1 MPSVEAF
8 PRSRSEKIQANRKIN
23 FPDFSTR
30 ELSRDSARESQFSCA
45 VPKGCTRVITSTKYV
60 LVEQALGV
68 SPAFTC
74 Q

>member
-1 MPSVEAF
+1 VKNFRPIGKLTFPIIPS
-8 PRSRSEKIQANRKIN
+8 AN
-23 FPDFSTR
+23 
-30 ELSRDSARESQFSCA
+30 SAGTLFASSQFSCA
-45 VPKGCTRVITSTKYV
+45 ISEGCARIVTSTKYV